1 MANVL
6 KTEIIWRALKEA
18 AQDRTSGRGYT
29 WQGSDLTFKE
39 VDERSDHV
47 AAGLLNLGFQKGD
60 RIGIIALN
68 QPEWVYTYFAAAKIG
83 AVVVGLS
90 VRYRETEL
98 NYILNHSKARAI
110 VTLASAGDMNYVQFF
125 RELKERIPSVRDFI
139 FIDHPRNEESHDYQ
153 ALLQAPVDRAALE
166 AAQGSVSPD
175 DLIMIIYTSG
185 TTGKPKGAGITHRSQ
200 LASARAEAKHIR
212 ADPGD
217 SLQLALPFNHVGGIT
232 CGLLTMLVAR
242 GTCHLIP
249 MFDPKT
255 MIKQAASD
263 PPSLFVGVPTMHTL
277 MLLNEGM
284 KDFNKDSVRLVITGG
299 SNAEPPLLKQLYETF
314 PKAKVMNLYGLSE
327 TSGTVIMSPW
337 DSDFEATIRS
347 IGKPLGDFNVKVRG
361 TDGVDV
367 PIGEIGE
374 ILIKG
379 DCVIPR
385 YFRMPQETV
394 DTFGEEG
401 WLRTGDMGYLDENGY
416 ITLMGRLKEMYVQG
430 GFNVYPVE
438 VENLIAKHP
447 KVAMVAG
454 IGVPDA
460 VLGEIGRFYIVP
472 KPGTT
477 MSEREL
483 LEYCRSSLADYKV
496 PRQVVFVDSLPLTP
510 VGKIMKSKLKEDYLQ
525 QTA

>member
-1 MANVL
+1 MASVSS
-6 KTEIIWRALKEA
+6 TEVIWRALKEA
-18 AQDRTSGRGYT
+18 AQDRSSGRGYT
-29 WQGSDLTFKE
+29 WQGSDLTFE
-39 VDERSDHV
+39 QVDERSDHV
-47 AAGLLNLGFQKGD
+47 AAGLLRLGFQKGD

-98 NYILNHSKARAI
+98 DYMLNHSEARAV
-110 VTLASAGDMNYVQFF
+110 VTLAAAGDMDYVQFF
-125 RELKERIPSVRDFI
+125 KGFRERIPSVRDFI
-139 FIDHPRNEESHDYQ
+139 FIGGSGNEGTHDYQ
-153 ALLQAPVDRAALE
+153 ALLQTPVDRAVLD

-185 TTGKPKGAGITHRSQ
+185 TTGKPKGAAITHRSQ
-200 LASARAEAKHIR
+200 LASARAEAEHIR
-212 ADPGD
+212 AEAGD

-249 MFDPKT
+249 MFDPKA

-263 PPSLFVGVPTMHTL
+263 PPSIFVGVPTMHTL
-277 MLLNEGM
+277 LLMNEGM
-284 KDFNKDSVRLVITGG
+284 KDFYSNSVRLVITGG
-299 SNAEPPLLKQLYETF
+299 SNAEPPLLKQLHETF

-327 TSGTVIMSPW
+327 TSGTAVMSPW
-337 DSDFEATIRS
+337 DSDFDKTIRS
-347 IGKPLGDFNVKVRG
+347 IGKPLGDFNVKVLAA
-361 TDGVDV
+361 DGREV
-367 PIGEIGE
+367 PTGEVGE

-379 DCVIPR
+379 DCVIPS
-385 YFRMPQETV
+385 YFRMREETAE
-394 DTFGEEG
+394 TFGEEG

-447 KVAMVAG
+447 KVSMVAG

-460 VLGEIGRFYIVP
+460 VLGEVGRYYIVP
-472 KPGTT
+472 KPGATVT
-477 MSEREL
+477 EEEL

-496 PRQVVFVDSLPLTP
+496 PRQVVFVDSLPMTP
-510 VGKIMKSKLKEDYLQ
+510 VGKIMKSKLKEDYLR
-525 QTA
+525 TKA